1 MILDAKIHAE
11 GLMQALAS
19 LKNVPLA
26 KVVRNASRDF
36 AQEAFK
42 NTPTAQISKSEYYYY
57 HDRNG
62 QIHFLHESQVG
73 KRKKGSKLRKV
84 RIHKGWSKASWI
96 GVFRALGISMQS
108 RKASLPEK
116 VEHIS
121 YAIQKVAS
129 DTSASTTITDYIHFD
144 NFGKSTDTKT
154 TEIARKGFELAAKR
168 MTKAVNDTLM
178 KQWGGK

>member
-1 MILDAKIHAE
+1 
-11 GLMQALAS
+11 MQSLAN

-36 AQEAFK
+36 ASEAYR
-42 NTPTAQISKSEYYYY
+42 NTPIAKVSRSEYYYY
-57 HDRNG
+57 HDKGG

-73 KRKKGSKLRKV
+73 KRKKGSKLHKV
-84 RIHKGWSKASWI
+84 RIHRGWSRASWI
-96 GVFRALGISMQS
+96 GVFRALGMSMPA

-121 YAIQKVAS
+121 HAVQKVAS
-129 DTSASTTITDYIHFD
+129 DTSASTTITDYIRFD
-144 NFGKSTDTKT
+144 RFGKDNDTRT
-154 TEIARKGFELAAKR
+154 AEIARKGFELAAKR
-168 MTKAVNDTLM
+168 MTKAVNDSLM